1 MATARSLFVLVPV
14 LALGSIGG
22 AAAQTQDE
30 QQACTNDAFQFCQMA
45 IPDRNRVF
53 QCLVDNRSS
62 LSPACHSVMAQYLP
76 ADPVPVRA
84 TKTKKPA
91 APAAKDPTKD
101 TTKGTTKTTTAARG
115 GPLNITPP

>member
-1 MATARSLFVLVPV
+1 MATARSQIVLVPV
-14 LALGSIGG
+14 LVLSSIVG

-53 QCLVDNRSS
+53 QCLVDNRNS

-76 ADPVPVRA
+76 AEPAPVRA
-84 TKTKKPA
+84 AKTKKPA
-91 APAAKDPTKD
+91 PPAA
-101 TTKGTTKTTTAARG
+101 KGTTKTTTTAAKG